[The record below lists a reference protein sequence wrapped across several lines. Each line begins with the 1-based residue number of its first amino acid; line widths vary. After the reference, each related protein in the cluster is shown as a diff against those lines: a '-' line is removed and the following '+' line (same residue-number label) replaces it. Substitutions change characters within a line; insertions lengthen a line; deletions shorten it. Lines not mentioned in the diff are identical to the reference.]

1 MLGDAYMSIQG
12 NVDQIKCFHFDL
24 KKKNSFCSYEIEPDE
39 AIDAF
44 KMALRQN
51 PNDSLLASK
60 LGRAYVK
67 THQYTKA
74 INYYKEATINDTNP
88 SLKLDL
94 AELFLKLKQ
103 FSNAEQTLI
112 EDIDSNGK
120 YGMLEYF
127 FFFNRIASP
136 LNGFANLN
144 YSETDDTTLLQT
156 RTKQLLLL
164 ARIREKSGHLNSSLS
179 TLKEARDNQHRLQK
193 RIAVEQ
199 STGIHEQHTILSK

>member
-1 MLGDAYMSIQG
+1 MHD
-12 NVDQIKCFHFDL
+12 
-24 KKKNSFCSYEIEPDE
+24 KNS
-39 AIDAF
+39 
-44 KMALRQN
+44 
-51 PNDSLLASK
+51 
-60 LGRAYVK
+60 
-67 THQYTKA
+67 
-74 INYYKEATINDTNP
+74 

-112 EDIDSNGK
+112 EEIDANGK
-120 YGMLEYF
+120 YEMPDSQIIRSEF
-127 FFFNRIASP
+127 ITFPI
-136 LNGFANLN
+136 

-179 TLKEARDNQHRLQK
+179 TLKEARDNQHRLQN